1 MRGQLKSL
9 YYYTM
14 IISAIAAM
22 SSNRVIGRDNDL
34 PWHLPRDMKF
44 FMNTTMGHH
53 IIMGR
58 GNFASMNYMPLR
70 KRVNI
75 VLTRDP
81 FFITS
86 SAIVMHSIEEALA
99 FAHDAGE
106 EEAFIIGGGQ
116 IFEQSLPFLEKIYL
130 TEVITE
136 VPGDTYFPELD
147 MNEWVLASSEH
158 HDADAKNEYPMR
170 FDVFVRKG

>member
-1 MRGQLKSL
+1 
-9 YYYTM
+9 M

-22 SSNRVIGRDNDL
+22 SSNRVIGRDGDL

-44 FMNTTMGHH
+44 FKETTMGHH

-58 GNFASMNYMPLR
+58 NNFASMDYKPLR
-70 KRVNI
+70 GRINI

-86 SAIVMHSIEEALA
+86 SAIVMHSIEESLSYAY
-99 FAHDAGE
+99 DAGE
-106 EEAFIIGGGQ
+106 TEVFIIGGGE
-116 IFEQSLPFLEKIYL
+116 IYKQSLPLLDKIYL

-136 VPGDTYFPELD
+136 VPGDTYFPEIDL
-147 MNEWVLASSEH
+147 NEWNVASSLLVEP
-158 HDADAKNEYPMR
+158 DEKNEYPMR
-170 FDVFVRKG
+170 FDVLLRKA

>member
-1 MRGQLKSL
+1 
-9 YYYTM
+9 M

-22 SSNRVIGRDNDL
+22 SSNRVIGRDGDL

-44 FMNTTMGHH
+44 FKETTMGHH

-58 GNFASMNYMPLR
+58 NNFASMDYKPLR
-70 KRVNI
+70 GRINI

-86 SAIVMHSIEEALA
+86 SAIVMHSIEEALSYA
-99 FAHDAGE
+99 YDAGE
-106 EEAFIIGGGQ
+106 TEVFIIGGGE
-116 IFEQSLPFLEKIYL
+116 IYKQSLPLLDKIYL

-136 VPGDTYFPELD
+136 VAGDTYFPEIDL
-147 MNEWVLASSEH
+147 NEWNVASSLLVAPDE
-158 HDADAKNEYPMR
+158 KNEYPMR
-170 FDVFVRKG
+170 FDVLLRKA